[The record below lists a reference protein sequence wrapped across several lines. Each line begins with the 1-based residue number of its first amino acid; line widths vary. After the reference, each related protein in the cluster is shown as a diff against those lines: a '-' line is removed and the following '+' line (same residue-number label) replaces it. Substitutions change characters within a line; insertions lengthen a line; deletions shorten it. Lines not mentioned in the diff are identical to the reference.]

1 VRALERCQRR
11 SVDLAARDD
20 DPEVLE
26 VGGGAV
32 VG

>member
-1 VRALERCQRR
+1 VRALERGQRR

-20 DPEVLE
+20 DAEMLE
-26 VGGGAV
+26 VRGGAV